1 MADWTIN
8 DIPSQAGR
16 LAVVTGTGG
25 LGYETALALAGA
37 GAAVIVAGRSETKG
51 QDALRRIRAQHP
63 HAAVSFAALDLASLD
78 SVAAFAE
85 TFAAAHRRLDLLI
98 NNAGVMALP
107 ERQETADSFEMQ
119 LGTNY
124 LGHFALTGHLLPL
137 LLRGEQ
143 PRVISLS
150 SNLHRQGQID
160 LSDLQSVRRYRAWPV
175 YGQSKLAMLLFA
187 AELQRR
193 SDAHGWGLLSV
204 AAHPGWAHTEL
215 VANGPG
221 AEGISA
227 RIMGLV
233 TPLLAQSAAAGALP
247 TLMAATA
254 PGIEGGAYYGPLGL
268 GNMRGAPGLNIPG
281 AARPE
286 RRSGRAPLGC
296 LRGADRRE
304 VRRAGRGL
312 NRFWNHPPTR
322 MRSAPLSTSTTGRSS
337 FGRA

>member
-8 DIPSQAGR
+8 DIPAQAGR

-37 GAAVIVAGRSETKG
+37 GAEVIVAGRSETKG
-51 QDALRRIRAQHP
+51 QDAIRRILAQHP
-63 HAAVSFAALDLASLD
+63 GAAVSFAALDLASLD

-85 TFAAAHRRLDLLI
+85 KFTAAHRRLDLLI

-107 ERQETADSFEMQ
+107 ERQETADGFEMQ

-137 LLRGEQ
+137 LLRGQQ

-150 SNLHRQGQID
+150 SGLHRQGQID
-160 LSDLQSVRRYRAWPV
+160 FADLQAVRRYRAWPV

-193 SDAHGWGLLSV
+193 SDAHGWGLLS
-204 AAHPGWAHTEL
+204 ASAHPGWARTEL

-221 AEGISA
+221 ASGISA
-227 RIMGLV
+227 RMMGL
-233 TPLLAQSAAAGALP
+233 LAPVFGQSGAAGALP
-247 TLMAATA
+247 TIMASTA
-254 PGIEGGAYYGPLGL
+254 PEIKGGAYYGPLGL
-268 GNMRGAPGLNIPG
+268 GNLRGAPGLNTPAPQG
-281 AARPE
+281 QNAAVAARLWDVSE
-286 RRSGRAPLGC
+286 VLTGVKFAAPV
-296 LRGADRRE
+296 A
-304 VRRAGRGL
+304 V
-312 NRFWNHPPTR
+312 TV
-322 MRSAPLSTSTTGRSS
+322 
-337 FGRA
+337 